1 MLHNS
6 NQSSRARA
14 RNRRSLALALCVSAC
29 LQLPAWSAEE
39 SAWQQQ
45 YDRGADAYSKGDIQ
59 QSEQYFRLA
68 LAAAEGYGDR
78 DARLATSCNSLALV
92 YDDEGKTNLAEPLYR
107 RALSIFEKV
116 KPPDRLNVA
125 AVLNNLGEL
134 MRGQKKFREA
144 EDYYNRALK
153 IREEV
158 SGPRSSEVAE
168 VFNNLGLLYYAQ
180 NRYVQAESSFLQALA
195 IWQKSPAAEVQVA
208 TCLNNLA
215 LLYSDQGKYSDAES
229 LYKQA
234 LAARERK
241 LGADHPSVATTLHN
255 IAALN
260 YSKGEYEQAQ
270 AQYKRALEIEIAKR
284 GANDPKVA
292 TSLDGLASL
301 YKNIGKLQDAAES
314 YSRALRIREA
324 LSSTNADDLAV
335 SWNNLA
341 NIYLDLARYQEAE
354 TLLRKLLAYD
364 QSNNGANSPRVAADL
379 DNLGRALKGQNKP
392 ADTLRQQAMSIKQKL
407 PGAQY
412 LNSEDSG
419 SDTVTGT
426 TQDAQSTT
434 NNTNT
439 QKPSTLPGTTSNTAA
454 TRPTIDRV
462 DQGERIVSAKTNR
475 PIKDKWALV
484 VGISNFRDPSINL
497 RFAAKD
503 ATDFRQF
510 LIKEQGFQPD
520 HVKLLIDDK
529 ATRQNIV
536 DYLGDRWMRRVA
548 RPDDMIVVYLSTHGS
563 NSQREAVGVNFVVA
577 YDTDKNNL
585 ILTGLPMEWLT
596 QGIKEGVHCDRSI
609 LVLDVCHSGAA
620 APAEK
625 GLDRQHGFK
634 IKEIQLGT
642 GQIVL
647 ASSQSDQIS
656 WESRNYPN
664 GVFTH
669 CLIEGLRSNGRG
681 TRLLD
686 AFTIMKNKVEEEVLR
701 DRAELQTPVC
711 RRMWIGDDA
720 IIGSVVASPRAGL
733 KEETVSTPMKARAGS
748 KSGSKNNSVKKV
760 RDK

>member
-1 MLHNS
+1 MFHKINTLSFWTRH
-6 NQSSRARA
+6 
-14 RNRRSLALALCVSAC
+14 RRLLVVALFATAC
-29 LQLPAWSAEE
+29 FHVPVWSAEE

-45 YDRGADAYSKGDIQ
+45 YNRGAEAYSKGAIQ
-59 QSEQYFRLA
+59 QAEQYFRSA
-68 LAAAEGYGDR
+68 ISAAEGYGDR

-92 YDDEGKTNLAEPLYR
+92 YDDEGKSNLAEPLYR
-107 RALSIFEKV
+107 RALAIFEKV
-116 KPPDRLNVA
+116 QPPDRLNVA
-125 AVLNNLGEL
+125 SVLNNLGEM
-134 MRGQKKFREA
+134 MRVQKKFREA
-144 EDYYNRALK
+144 EDHYKRALK
-153 IREEV
+153 IREEI

-168 VFNNLGLLYYAQ
+168 IFNNLGLLYYAQ
-180 NRYVQAESSFLQALA
+180 NRYVQAESNFLQALA
-195 IWQKSPAAEVQVA
+195 IWKSSANGELQVA

-229 LYKQA
+229 LYQQA
-234 LAARERK
+234 LSTRESK
-241 LGADHPSVATTLHN
+241 LGSDHPSVATTLHN

-284 GANDPKVA
+284 GASDPRVA

-301 YKNIGKLQDAAES
+301 YKNIGRLQDAADN
-314 YSRALRIREA
+314 YARALQIRERF
-324 LSSTNADDLAV
+324 SSTDTGDLAV

-364 QSNNGANSPRVAADL
+364 QSNNGADSPRVAADL

-392 ADTLRQQAMSIKQKL
+392 TDALRQQSMSIKQKL

-412 LNSEDSG
+412 LGAEDSG
-419 SDTVTGT
+419 SDTIVGT
-426 TQDAQSTT
+426 TTGNTASTG
-434 NNTNT
+434 N
-439 QKPSTLPGTTSNTAA
+439 TTSSSNT
-454 TRPTIDRV
+454 TSRHNTTTVPTIDRV
-462 DQGERIVSAKTNR
+462 DQSEVTSNTKANR

-510 LIKEQGFQPD
+510 LIKEEGFQPD
-520 HVKLLIDDK
+520 HVKLLIDEK

-536 DYLGDRWMRRVA
+536 DYLGDRWLRRVA
-548 RPDDMIVVYLSTHGS
+548 RPDDMLVVYLSTHGS
-563 NSQREAVGVNFVVA
+563 NSKREAVGVNFVVA

-609 LVLDVCHSGAA
+609 LMLDVCHSGAA

-625 GLDRQHGFK
+625 GLERDHGFK
-634 IKEIQLGT
+634 IKELQLGT

-669 CLIEGLRSNGRG
+669 CLIEGLRSNGRN
-681 TRLLD
+681 TRLQD
-686 AFTIMKNKVEEEVLR
+686 AFSIMKNKVEEEVLR

-711 RRMWIGDDA
+711 RRVWVGDDA
-720 IIGSVVASPRAGL
+720 VIGTVAANPRAGL
-733 KEETVSTPMKARAGS
+733 KEEIVNAPTNSKSAAKGGS
-748 KSGSKNNSVKKV
+748 KGNSTKKIKNK
-760 RDK
+760 